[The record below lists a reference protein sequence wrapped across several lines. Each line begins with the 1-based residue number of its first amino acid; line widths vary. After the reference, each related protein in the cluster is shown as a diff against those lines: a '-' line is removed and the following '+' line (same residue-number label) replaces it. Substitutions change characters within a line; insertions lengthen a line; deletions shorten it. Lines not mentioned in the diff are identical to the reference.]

1 MSDCCSPPPPED
13 RDAIRRSLLKLTPPS
28 ISPSKEPTCCAPKL
42 EAKASCCGAE
52 ATPSE
57 DSCCGGNGKKGRPDF
72 LLGGSLALFL
82 AGVSVHLLVPSAP
95 QWLHVFGHAC
105 YELMTRAWWGLLFG
119 IVAVA
124 VIGRFPRELVATIL
138 GRGGSVSGL
147 FRAVGAGVLLDMCNH
162 GILMVGM
169 SLYKRGASLGQT
181 IAFLIASPWNS
192 LSLTL
197 ILAAL
202 IGWKWVLLFI
212 LLSMIIGLVTGW
224 IADRLVDAGKIPHN
238 PNAVALPTGY
248 RIGPAI
254 SGVLKSL
261 KPGGK
266 NYLQLAREG
275 LSGSK
280 MVLRWVF
287 FGFVLTGAIRA
298 FVPDASFQHYFG
310 PTIAGLFLTLLA
322 TTLLEVCSEGSSPI
336 AADLLTRAHAPGNA
350 FVFLMSGAATDYT
363 EIMSL
368 KETTLSWKATLA
380 LPLIST
386 PQVLLIG
393 WLIHRFGI

>member
-1 MSDCCSPPPPED
+1 MSDCCSPPPPPPEE
-13 RDAIRRSLLKLTPPS
+13 RDATRRSLLKLTQPS
-28 ISPSKEPTCCAPKL
+28 APPSKESK
-42 EAKASCCGAE
+42 CCGEEPA
-52 ATPSE
+52 PPE
-57 DSCCGGNGKKGRPDF
+57 DSCCCSNKKNGRPDF
-72 LLGGSLALFL
+72 LLWGSLALFL
-82 AGVSVHLLVPSAP
+82 AGVAVHLFLPTAP
-95 QWLHVFGHAC
+95 HWLHVFGHAC
-105 YELMTRAWWGLLFG
+105 YELMSRAWWGLLFG

-124 VIGRFPRELVATIL
+124 MIGRFPQELVAAIL

-202 IGWKWVLLFI
+202 IGWKWMLLFI
-212 LLSMIIGLVTGW
+212 LLSMAIGIVTGW
-224 IADRLVDAGKIPHN
+224 IADRLVDAGKIPRN
-238 PNAVALPTGY
+238 PNIVALPTAY
-248 RIGPAI
+248 SIGPAI

-261 KPGGK
+261 KPGRK
-266 NYLQLAREG
+266 NYLQLASEG

-280 MVLRWVF
+280 MVLRWIF
-287 FGFVLTGAIRA
+287 FGFVLTGLIRA
-298 FVPDASFQHYFG
+298 FVPDDSFEYYFG
-310 PTIAGLFLTLLA
+310 PTVAGLFLTLLA

-350 FVFLMSGAATDYT
+350 FVFLMAGAATDYT

-368 KETTLSWKATLA
+368 KETTRSWKASLA

-393 WLIHRFGI
+393 WLIHHFGA